1 MTFQLNLKIE
11 KGVMPRY
18 GIMYKPL
25 TIVLDN
31 VNLRDIGW
39 GEKASFVVPP
49 GTHTLVL
56 VAKAGGQSN
65 PLMVA
70 ANDGDLINVIGFLDT
85 KKGGLYLYNEG
96 DKNTLEILRQDALAK
111 VNIPEHVKE
120 VNEKNKA
127 ANEWTISVCAAVG
140 AGIVYF
146 IHGTIGIL
154 PGGFAGAAIGAGV
167 GVAVGLLINAL
178 FRPRL

>member
-31 VNLRDIGW
+31 TNLRDIGW
-39 GEKASFVVPP
+39 GEKASFLVPP
-49 GTHTLVL
+49 GTHELIL
-56 VAKAGGQSN
+56 AAKAGGQSN
-65 PLMVA
+65 TLTVA
-70 ANDGDLINVIGFLDT
+70 ANEGEMVSVIGFLDT
-85 KKGGLYLYNEG
+85 NKGGLYLYNEG
-96 DKNTLEILRQDALAK
+96 DKNTLEIVRQDAFAK
-111 VNIPEHVKE
+111 ANIPEHVKE
-120 VNEKNKA
+120 VNEKNRA

-146 IHGTIGIL
+146 LHGTIGIL
-154 PGGFAGAAIGAGV
+154 PGGFAGAAIGAGAGVVV
-167 GVAVGLLINAL
+167 GVLINAL
-178 FRPRL
+178 IRPKL